1 MSRHRTEEQRSR
13 SRHWRRRQR
22 KRERRSSSPHSSQRE
37 PRPWSRLGEI
47 LCPSTIPCARDSQ
60 KRDMPELR
68 KERVS
73 WMKTGEMA
81 VSSEE
86 AGDGEEAGEDVRKE
100 SY

>member
-1 MSRHRTEEQRSR
+1 MVEEEEEEGEVTEMRSFVLTA
-13 SRHWRRRQR
+13 WR
-22 KRERRSSSPHSSQRE
+22 EV
-37 PRPWSRLGEI
+37 

-73 WMKTGEMA
+73 WMKTGEMT